1 MTNGKTYLPIQAR
14 RRPVRILR
22 RSQKVD
28 ESEEEP
34 KVVHPTSS
42 DRAKGK
48 TATPEAIDLMSTS
61 PSESEQETQAPL
73 GNKAILMKAELEA
86 AIDLLAPVN
95 FTAMEKISP
104 QNNSTNIHIVHLHDT
119 IGRRWRV
126 RMRIRERLLFG
137 G

>member
-1 MTNGKTYLPIQAR
+1 
-14 RRPVRILR
+14 
-22 RSQKVD
+22 
-28 ESEEEP
+28 
-34 KVVHPTSS
+34 
-42 DRAKGK
+42 
-48 TATPEAIDLMSTS
+48 
-61 PSESEQETQAPL
+61 
-73 GNKAILMKAELEA
+73 MKAELEA